1 MPDARESLQALMRGQ
16 NGLLDPMVVNPQFA
30 SRLYNVTVR
39 DGLAQ
44 TRPGTTGTEL
54 PVQGKFQGAF
64 EYRLEGK
71 DYWVVVVSGQV
82 WLLNTNTDTWTY
94 MATFPT
100 TDFDRAYFVQADRY
114 GVVQNGIYDPVE
126 NWPIIFHDTTL
137 VDNLETQYFEGN
149 ELVLVKN
156 FTGNN
161 GGPETIRVP
170 IGTSMAYG
178 HGRLFVAVDRYYDD
192 AASGGGEGWKENLG
206 NRFWVAGNIVE
217 VGNLQAVL
225 VFSDQYSLNY
235 GNAFGLPAELGFIT
249 SMAFLRNDDTGSGLG
264 ALIIFCRRGAV
275 AFAVNVSR
283 DRGSWL
289 RAGFGQVL
297 FTSSGTNSPWGVTPV
312 NSDLVYYGD
321 DGLRTLK
328 YSSSSEAGSNGLA
341 TVPLSPEIYNFVRL
355 TDRLDHAPW
364 VTLAHVDNYV
374 FLTAGGKELADGSI
388 AFEGVLPW
396 DLASFQVSGES
407 AGRVFAG
414 AWTGKL
420 FHAAIGFRPCCE
432 TMGAIFR
439 DTESG
444 NLKYGA
450 FRLNSGDGAIASVQT
465 AAYVFDSPL
474 NLKKVKF
481 IDAMFDR
488 VTGPLEVWFKWRF
501 EGMKDWHTSLIRRF
515 NGTNSTTGMFRV
527 PVDAVDDAGFTVQFA
542 LEWRGQARLK
552 LVIFT
557 AAVIDRYSGDVEDC
571 GLKELTAEVDESLSF
586 GSPVLPDGLGGNG
599 S

>member
-44 TRPGTTGTEL
+44 TRPGTNGTEL

-64 EYRLEGK
+64 EYRLESK
-71 DYWVVVVSGQV
+71 NYWVVVVSGQV
-82 WLLNTNTDTWTY
+82 WMLNTGTSAWTHIS
-94 MATFPT
+94 TFPT

-114 GVVQNGIYDPVE
+114 GIVQNGIYDPVE

-137 VDNLETQYFEGN
+137 VDNLATQYFN
-149 ELVLVKN
+149 ADDTLVAVSDY
-156 FTGNN
+156 TGS

-170 IGTSMAYG
+170 IGKSMAYG
-178 HGRLFVAVDRYYDD
+178 HGRLFVSVERYYDD
-192 AASGGGEGWKENLG
+192 GASGGVVGWKENLG
-206 NRFWVAGNIVE
+206 HRFWVAGNIIE
-217 VGNLQAVL
+217 IGNIQSVL
-225 VFSDQYSLNY
+225 VFSDQYLLNY
-235 GNAFGLPAELGFIT
+235 GNAFGLPTEMGFIT
-249 SMAFLRNDDTGSGLG
+249 SMAFLRNDDTGTGLG
-264 ALIIFCRRGAV
+264 ALIIFCRRGAA

-283 DRGSWL
+283 ERGGWL
-289 RAGFGQVL
+289 SAGFGQVL

-328 YSSSSEAGSNGLA
+328 YSASSEAGSNGLA
-341 TVPLSPEIYNFVRL
+341 TVPLSPEIYNFTRL
-355 TDRLDHAPW
+355 TDRDAHAPW
-364 VTLAHVDNYV
+364 VSLSHVDNYV
-374 FLTAGGKELADGSI
+374 YLTAGGLQLADGSI
-388 AFEGVLPW
+388 AFRGALPW
-396 DLASFQVSGES
+396 DLASFQVSGETS
-407 AGRVFAG
+407 GRVFAG
-414 AWTGKL
+414 AWCGKL
-420 FHAAIGFRPCCE
+420 FHAVLGFRNSGE
-432 TMGAIFR
+432 TLGAIFR
-439 DTESG
+439 DSELG

-450 FRLNSGDGAIASVQT
+450 FRFGTTDGGISSVQT
-465 AAYVFDSPL
+465 SAYVFDAPL

-501 EGMKDWHTSLIRRF
+501 EGMTDWNTSLIRRF

-527 PVDAVDDAGFTVQFA
+527 PVDEIDDAGFTVQFA
-542 LEWRGQARLK
+542 VEWRGVARLK

-557 AAVIDRYSGDVEDC
+557 AAVIDRYTGEINDC
-571 GLKELTAEVDESLSF
+571 GVQTLEARVNEDLEF
-586 GSPVLPDGLGGNG
+586 GCPVLPEGV
-599 S
+599 